1 MQAPKL
7 PKEDPKVKAL
17 REQELARS
25 EADRVESIQEQ
36 LKTETRMRNP
46 LFGMRS
52 LLGALGFG
60 GRRSLLGS
68 G

>member
-1 MQAPKL
+1 M
-7 PKEDPKVKAL
+7 KAL

-60 GRRSLLGS
+60 NRRSLLGS